1 MQNFR
6 LIFLIGLS
14 TFFCS
19 HTSLFAQRK
28 LNPNFLQKIKDALP
42 SEAPAKPKKPRKL
55 LIYTRASGFVH
66 GSIPYGGEAL
76 RLLGEK
82 SYREISEITGKKVG
96 TVGWLVSVGLK
107 ALCVE
112 LGPLLGGESGL
123 GLGLAQGEL
132 S

>member
-82 SYREISEITGKKVG
+82 TGAYTG
-96 TVGWLVSVGLK
+96 TVSNDPATGVLRVT
-107 ALCVE
+107 
-112 LGPLLGGESGL
+112 PLSRP
-123 GLGLAQGEL
+123 
-132 S
+132 